1 MRREPAQYL
10 VIEDHALASAP
21 LKFLLQPIVSLVD
34 NQPYGYELLYRGPR
48 LGAWSVID
56 AALLR
61 YLSITTFRF
70 PRLFINMANE
80 TLMGDVHNELVEA
93 SAKHEIVIEL
103 SEARTT
109 ADESSL
115 LAAKINALAKE
126 GVQLALDDFGSG
138 QDGLQRLFTLDGISV
153 IKLDGELLRSALI
166 RRDAADTLH
175 SLVRHWKE
183 RGIQTVAECIENES
197 LFELAH
203 TLDVDLA
210 QGYFIDDLTSLS
222 ATQRETVPSNDRPI
236 LLPPSDVSA
245 ARLHAN
251 P

>member
-10 VIEDHALASAP
+10 LIEDHALAATP
-21 LKFLLQPIVSLVD
+21 LKFLLQPIVRLAD
-34 NQPYGYELLYRGPR
+34 GRPYGYELLYRGPR
-48 LGAWSVID
+48 LAAWSIVD

-61 YLSITTFRF
+61 YLSGTTMQF

-80 TLMGDVHNELVEA
+80 TLLGDVHEALVNA
-93 SAKHEIVIEL
+93 SGKHQIVVEL

-109 ADESSL
+109 AEEGVL

-126 GVQLALDDFGSG
+126 GVKLALDDFGAG

-153 IKLDGELLRSALI
+153 IKLDGELLRSAMV
-166 RRDAADTLH
+166 RRDAADTLY

-183 RGIQTVAECIENES
+183 RGILTVAECIENEA

-203 TLDVDLA
+203 ALDVDLA
-210 QGYFIDDLTSLS
+210 QGFFIDDLTTS
-222 ATQRETVPSNDRPI
+222 AAHQRGTMPSGNLHTVI
-236 LLPPSDVSA
+236 PPSDLQAVH
-245 ARLHAN
+245 LQPH